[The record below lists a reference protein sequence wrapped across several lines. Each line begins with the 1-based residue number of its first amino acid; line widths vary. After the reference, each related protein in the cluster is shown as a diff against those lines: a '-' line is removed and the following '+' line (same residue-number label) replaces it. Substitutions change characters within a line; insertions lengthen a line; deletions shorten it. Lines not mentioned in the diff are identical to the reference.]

1 MSMIRGSLTH
11 TNIRNL
17 IDDDISERSL
27 NYSFLREFLESSD
40 EEQEPKWI
48 EFVSIQLGYENSQP
62 KDKLLTE
69 IDKLIKTATYSK
81 KFGL

>member
-1 MSMIRGSLTH
+1 MSTIRGSLTH
-11 TNIRNL
+11 TNIRDL
-17 IDDDISERSL
+17 IDDNISERSL

-40 EEQEPKWI
+40 EEWI